1 MSQVTDPASVA
12 WVAHAILRRT
22 PTGWR
27 TTVAESPD
35 KVTHGSL
42 LLSLPFDPVDLA
54 AAEFE
59 GTLRLVWGVDQ
70 PVSWHETGHDSWTAE
85 LGVGPLVGPAAEG
98 PEPEVAGA

>member
-1 MSQVTDPASVA
+1 M
-12 WVAHAILRRT
+12 AHAVLRRT

-59 GTLRLVWGVDQ
+59 GTLRLVWGVHG
-70 PVSWHETGHDSWTAE
+70 PMSWRATGRDSWTAE
-85 LGVGPLVGPAAEG
+85 LGPGPVAGTASEG